1 MKESYDEELAR
12 LTKDIE
18 LNPTDTSVYF
28 YRAFFYEANDQYEL
42 AIADLDK
49 LIEMY
54 PNYAHAYFNRAM
66 IHLGD
71 NNYQL
76 ALLDLNRAIELEP
89 NSEMS
94 NYRNRAKIHEH
105 YFNYGLAISDYTKQ
119 IESKPHDVMS
129 FIARGLII
137 QKLFQNDEFVTES
150 EYKKYVEELKLNKK
164 NQIALSSIHS
174 MVNID
179 FFNLASLNKK
189 IELDCNDLDSYIQR
203 AEFNQELKNN
213 ELALA
218 DYNKAIELDKHCVDS
233 YWYRRRIHEIM
244 GNYELAL
251 EDYKAVIELSPDDI
265 DSYLHRAYFY
275 ENLGR
280 YELALV
286 DYNKAIELKEKRVLT
301 YFDRA
306 RIHTQLKKYELAL
319 ADYEKIITLEPKE
332 SRKHKIN
339 SYIAKLKIYIH
350 LEDYDKA
357 LIDCNHAI
365 ELNLSR
371 NVISQEITSIFIVL
385 YYYKAL
391 ICNKLKDYNQAIV
404 YCDEMISLIPKNEND
419 KYIDNYHLAIDLA
432 IQQENYNKAKEYN
445 NQYFSNVSNKE
456 KKHEE
461 IYTKHLSNSQELER
475 KNKALEEKIIELEL
489 EKQQKEEAYQKL
501 YAKEKEMLSFFTHT
515 MRNALASAP
524 ESLRQAIRLLGSEDY
539 ESNQKNYEAIN
550 EITALFSTLS
560 LTDCLIDTFKQSIY
574 EPDEFKR
581 AWESDI
587 AGEASPEWFIA
598 SALRQSLNRIL
609 FMSDTTE
616 LRKLLHNQPT
626 RIKPTRKSF
635 IEHILPLEINSEGID
650 TFFEWLKELPTIEV
664 SIASTPVKFGMNNI
678 KYSLLFAITSEL
690 ILNALKYWNGQDKI
704 YIVWEHKQSNYV
716 FRVLNGCMKN
726 ASSNLAGTNKGLA
739 FIKRLTHLL
748 GEQATFDTQVSDTQF
763 EVTLTLQASLL

>member
-28 YRAFFYEANDQYEL
+28 RRAIFHDNNDKPNL

-49 LIEMY
+49 ILEINPKDSY
-54 PNYAHAYFNRAM
+54 AYFTKAGVYDLLNEYAM
-66 IHLGD
+66 ALY
-71 NNYQL
+71 NY
-76 ALLDLNRAIELEP
+76 NKAIELEIENKEDEN
-89 NSEMS
+89 NSLRM
-94 NYRNRAKIHEH
+94 YYKFRAALHDKC
-105 YFNYGLAISDYTKQ
+105 FNYGLAISDYTNSIKFDPNYGVDTFRYRASL
-119 IESKPHDVMS
+119 ISK
-129 FIARGLII
+129 L
-137 QKLFQNDEFVTES
+137 LE
-150 EYKKYVEELKLNKK
+150 EYSSRNLEINNELKLSA
-164 NQIALSSIHS
+164 IRDLVDIDEFMLSEL
-174 MVNID
+174 N
-179 FFNLASLNKK
+179 NAS
-189 IELDCNDLDSYIQR
+189 ERGLDDKTISFYRGQLY
-203 AEFNQELKNN
+203 LKD
-213 ELALA
+213 ELALNDCNEA
-218 DYNKAIELDKHCVDS
+218 IKLDPNNAKLYANRAEIYMDDELAIEDYSKAIELAPSKQS
-233 YWYRRRIHEIM
+233 Y
-244 GNYELAL
+244 
-251 EDYKAVIELSPDDI
+251 
-265 DSYLHRAYFY
+265 YFY
-275 ENLGR
+275 
-280 YELALV
+280 
-286 DYNKAIELKEKRVLT
+286 
-301 YFDRA
+301 RA
-306 RIHTQLKKYELAL
+306 MKYHRLSKLDLEM
-319 ADYEKIITLEPKE
+319 ADYETMLKVSKPNHYKPKLDALME
-332 SRKHKIN
+332 LLWSYTHFGLYKKLLMCCDIAYAINNERRVYNKHDVIRSN
-339 SYIAKLKIYIH
+339 I
-350 LEDYDKA
+350 
-357 LIDCNHAI
+357 LI
-365 ELNLSR
+365 
-371 NVISQEITSIFIVL
+371 
-385 YYYKAL
+385 YYYKAIAYSKL
-391 ICNKLKDYNQAIV
+391 NELQKALNVCNEMMDVIPDNDNQ
-404 YCDEMISLIPKNEND
+404 YYLQQ
-419 KYIDNYHLAIDLA
+419 YHLAIDLA
-432 IQQENYNKAKEYN
+432 IQNEDFEKAKQYN
-445 NQYFSNVSNKE
+445 NQYFSSASYEE

-475 KNKALEEKIIELEL
+475 KNKALEEKITELEL